1 LRTNKAT
8 TRRRRQKKPVRRKLL
23 MKNRLP
29 QATPPEALHPMPLK
43 PVQLDKLLSVSQN
56 NSLEAQY
63 AGLVM

>member
-1 LRTNKAT
+1 
-8 TRRRRQKKPVRRKLL
+8 

-56 NSLEAQY
+56 NWLEAQY